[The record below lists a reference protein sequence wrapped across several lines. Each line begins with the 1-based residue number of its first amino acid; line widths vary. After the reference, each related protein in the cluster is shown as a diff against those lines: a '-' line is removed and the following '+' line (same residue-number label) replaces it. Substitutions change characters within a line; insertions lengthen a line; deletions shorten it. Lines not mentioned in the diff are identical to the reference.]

1 MAKGKE
7 KNQEQAQPVV
17 SANTISAIVARLENR
32 YGVAQWTPGSDP
44 VDELVGCILSQH
56 TSDINSGRA
65 FRDLKA
71 AYPVWEQVVQDAP
84 ENVAKVIW
92 RGGLS
97 NMKAPRIQ
105 AVLRQLKAD
114 HGDYSLD
121 ALYAMTDA
129 EARTYLRGL
138 PGVGP
143 KTAAIVL
150 CFAIGRNV
158 MPVDTHIFR
167 VSWRLGLIQKKI
179 GEAKAH
185 DALQAMVP
193 AELTYRYH
201 VAVITHGR
209 QVCRAIGPKCKE
221 CLVSELC
228 GWYASEYRTNNGEG
242 TSNG

>member
-1 MAKGKE
+1 MAIMVE
-7 KNQEQAQPVV
+7 KNQEQPPLVMA
-17 SANTISAIVARLENR
+17 AETITAIVARLENR
-32 YGVAQWTPGSDP
+32 YGVAQWKPGTDP
-44 VDELVGCILSQH
+44 VDELVACILSQH

-71 AYPVWEQVVQDAP
+71 AYAEWELVVQDTP
-84 ENVAKVIW
+84 ENLAKVIW

-105 AVLRQLKAD
+105 AVLRRLKAE
-114 HGDYSLD
+114 HGEYSLN

-129 EARTYLRGL
+129 EARAYLMAL

-150 CFAIGRNV
+150 CFAMGRNV

-185 DALQAMVP
+185 DALQALVP
-193 AELTYRYH
+193 PELTYRYH

-228 GWYASEYRTNNGEG
+228 GWYASEHRTNNGEG
-242 TSNG
+242 PSNG